1 MGITSSN
8 KQVSA
13 ASLDCDGTLKVT
25 LALAAAPDIT
35 ENPTDILLVLDRSGS
50 MAGSPLASMKAGAKE
65 FIDILD
71 RATDSAADGHI
82 GGGSRIGV
90 VSFADTA
97 TTDIA
102 LVTSVSALKSA
113 VDGLTA
119 GGDTNHAD
127 AFSRAMSLFDP
138 LSANAKVIVL
148 FTDGRTTAGPPPAP
162 VAAAA
167 RAAGCIIYCIGLTGS
182 DGLDLGALNDWAT
195 DPNAAHVAIAPDEGE
210 LEELFR
216 DLAVNIAHPGATGI
230 VIDEVVNSDFIITS
244 ITPPSRGTAMT
255 VAAGTL
261 QWKIPELGVSGNEGA
276 VLEFYIRHVGQ
287 TCGEKQVNASIT
299 YHDNEGNRVRF
310 PSPTVQVEC
319 GMVVKPEPCPTPV
332 EMTMD
337 SCRDCMEVDMGEVW
351 MESQGRILQ
360 LDVTVKNVCPG
371 RRVALAVILTEL
383 DSAGGE
389 HPRGM
394 KTITVPAH
402 SCSGCRDVLVR
413 CVKFVLPEDLTLSG
427 SCRNSLCGTRR
438 FKARCIAHPIDTDY
452 CCCGLVPGDGN

>member
-50 MAGSPLASMKAGAKE
+50 MAGEPLASMKAGART
-65 FIDILD
+65 FIDIID
-71 RATDSAADGHI
+71 EATDGAQDGQI
-82 GGGSRIGV
+82 GSGSRMGV
-90 VSFADTA
+90 VGFSSTAVADTQL
-97 TTDIA
+97 I
-102 LVTSVSALKSA
+102 TSVDALKSA
-113 VDGLTA
+113 VDGLSA
-119 GGDTNHAD
+119 GGSTNHAA
-127 AFSRAMSLFDP
+127 AFEKAMELFEP
-138 LSANAKVIVL
+138 ASGNAKVIVL
-148 FTDGRTTAGPPPAP
+148 FTDGNTTAGAPPSP

-182 DGLDLGALNDWAT
+182 DGLDPGALNDWAT

-276 VLEFYIRHVGQ
+276 ALEFYIRHVGQ
-287 TCGEKQVNASIT
+287 TCGEKQVNASIA

-337 SCRDCMEVDMGEVW
+337 SCRTAWRWTWARCGW
-351 MESQGRILQ
+351 S
-360 LDVTVKNVCPG
+360 
-371 RRVALAVILTEL
+371 
-383 DSAGGE
+383 
-389 HPRGM
+389 PR
-394 KTITVPAH
+394 AA
-402 SCSGCRDVLVR
+402 SCSW
-413 CVKFVLPEDLTLSG
+413 T
-427 SCRNSLCGTRR
+427 
-438 FKARCIAHPIDTDY
+438 
-452 CCCGLVPGDGN
+452 

>member
-25 LALAAAPDIT
+25 LAMSASPDIA

-50 MAGSPLASMKAGAKE
+50 MAGAPMAAMKAGAKA
-65 FIDILD
+65 FLDILD
-71 RATDSAADGHI
+71 QATDGAADGHI

-90 VSFADTA
+90 VSFADAA

-113 VDGLTA
+113 VDGLSA
-119 GGDTNHAD
+119 VGDTNHAD

-138 LSANAKVIVL
+138 LSSNAKAIVL
-148 FTDGRTTAGPPPAP
+148 FTDGRTTAGAPPAP

-167 RAAGCIIYCIGLTGS
+167 RAAGCVIWCIGLTGS

-195 DPNAAHVAIAPDEGE
+195 DPDASHVAVAPDEGE
-210 LEELFR
+210 LEDLFR
-216 DLAVNIAHPGATGI
+216 DLAANIAHPGATGI

-244 ITPPSRGTAMT
+244 ITPPSRGTAMA
-255 VAAGTL
+255 VAADTI

-276 VLEFYIRHVGQ
+276 TLEFYIRHVGQ
-287 TCGEKQVNASIT
+287 NCGEKKVNASIT

-319 GMVVKPEPCPTPV
+319 GVVVNPEHCPDPV
-332 EMTMD
+332 EVTMD
-337 SCRDCMEVDMGEVW
+337 GCRDSMEVDMGDVW
-351 MESQGRILQ
+351 MESMGRILQ

-371 RRVALAVILTEL
+371 KRVALAVILTEL

-389 HPRGM
+389 HARGM
-394 KTITVPAH
+394 KVITVPAH
-402 SCSGCRDVLVR
+402 SASGCRDVLVR
-413 CVKFVLPEDLTLSG
+413 CVKFVLPEDLALSG
-427 SCRNSLCGTRR
+427 GCGRGLCGTRR
-438 FKARCIAHPIDTDY
+438 FKARCIAHHIDAES
-452 CCCGLVPGDGN
+452 CCCGGLA